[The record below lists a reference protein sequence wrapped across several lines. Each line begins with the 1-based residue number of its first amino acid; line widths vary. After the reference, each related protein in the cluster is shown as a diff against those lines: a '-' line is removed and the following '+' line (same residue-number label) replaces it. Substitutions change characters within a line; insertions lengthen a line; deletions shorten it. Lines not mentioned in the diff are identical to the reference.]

1 MTKSKVF
8 RFLSAFIF
16 GLIGTVMVMGVG
28 LEPVGVV
35 SQVISSLGFAFII
48 SGISTIFRD
57 LVILKPETDET
68 SETTARKTVEL
79 LQSQPINPKGLKMI
93 IAKRRGYDGYYNWLT
108 VTSPQELFFAGR
120 AVLHRI
126 QNDLDNR
133 NLGTVEKILLRKL
146 EEGGNITILFLDPR
160 SDIID
165 RLALEE
171 GQSKKQLLSDI
182 AFSLGV
188 CARLYKTI
196 DRRRWRPPTELHIRV
211 YDEVPYFA
219 YHKEDNKAI
228 VGFYYAKS
236 VGSTSAAFEVQ
247 DLETLKFFQSHFDII
262 CDRAQKTNILEISTR
277 QPVIDFNRAFYAQL
291 YNSLVQNLGKRA
303 TDGLVSGKM
312 LLNSANKKAKNKHGA
327 KPKTLE

>member
-8 RFLSAFIF
+8 RFLTAFIF
-16 GLIGTVMVMGVG
+16 ALIGTVMVMGIG
-28 LEPVGVV
+28 LEPAGVV
-35 SQVISSLGFAFII
+35 PRVISSLGFAFII
-48 SGISTIFRD
+48 SGISTVFRD

-68 SETTARKTVEL
+68 SEMTARKTIEL
-79 LQSQPINPKGLKMI
+79 MQNQPINPRGLKMI
-93 IAKRRGYDGYYNWLT
+93 VSKRRGYDGYYNWLT
-108 VTSPQELFFAGR
+108 VTTAQELFFAGR

-133 NLGTVEKILLRKL
+133 NVGTVEKILARKL

-160 SDIID
+160 SDIIN
-165 RLALEE
+165 RLAQEE

-188 CARLYKTI
+188 CSRLYKLI
-196 DRRRWRPPTELHIRV
+196 ENRRWRPPTELHIRV

-219 YHKEDNKAI
+219 YHKEDTKAI

-247 DLETLKFFQSHFDII
+247 DLETLKFFQGHFDII

-277 QPVIDFNRAFYAQL
+277 QPVADFNGAFYVEL
-291 YNSLVQNLGKRA
+291 YDSLVQNLGKKA
-303 TDGLVSGKM
+303 TDELVSGKL
-312 LLNSANKKAKNKHGA
+312 LLNSTIKKSKK
-327 KPKTLE
+327 